1 MNEKIKCPKCEYE
14 NPINFT
20 SCIKCN
26 HRLKNAQYYTENYKD
41 FYELFSPKNL
51 DILNN
56 TQLTDTAYDTIIYN
70 IINIGEDY
78 IKLLPDEASI
88 SNLFNITKPYVKIQ
102 YDNSKNF
109 PAYLSYYSY
118 NNILIKKTTHASLIP
133 TAILHE
139 FTHHLFNE
147 IIKQSLMHLL
157 NHEKN
162 LLIESFAW
170 YLTLENRYIELSGEF
185 MAHKVQEHFLPDD
198 FEGFTSVIKL
208 LEDNPNLD
216 EQKVKESLYFGNS
229 IAKDII
235 YILEHFITPKASMY
249 GNVFE
254 NQGIEY
260 PIVDIS
266 NEEKISRLYSLITD
280 AFNKIINDK
289 VEMQAVLSQM
299 NKNYIYLNC

>member
-1 MNEKIKCPKCEYE
+1 MNDKIKCTECKYE

-41 FYELFSPKNL
+41 FYELFSPQNQEILKN
-51 DILNN
+51 
-56 TQLTDTAYDTIIYN
+56 TPLTDTAYDTIIYS

-78 IKLLPDEASI
+78 IQMLPEEASI

-118 NNILIKKTTHASLIP
+118 NNILIKKSTHASLIP

-147 IIKQSLMHLL
+147 IIKQSLMHML

-170 YLTLENRYIELSGEF
+170 YLTLENRYIELAGEF
-185 MAHKVQEHFLPDD
+185 MAHKVQEYFLPDD

-208 LEDNPNLD
+208 LEDNPHLD
-216 EQKVKESLYFGNS
+216 EERVKQALYFGNAIS
-229 IAKDII
+229 KDII
-235 YILEHFITPKASMY
+235 YILKNFITPKASMY
-249 GNVFE
+249 GHVYE

-260 PIVDIS
+260 TIVELS
-266 NEEKISRLYSLITD
+266 VEEKIDRIYRLITD
-280 AFNKIINDK
+280 AFAKIIDDK

>member
-1 MNEKIKCPKCEYE
+1 M
-14 NPINFT
+14 
-20 SCIKCN
+20 
-26 HRLKNAQYYTENYKD
+26 ENYKD
-41 FYELFSPKNL
+41 FYELFSPQNEVILKN
-51 DILNN
+51 
-56 TQLTDTAYDTIIYN
+56 TRLTDTAYETVLYN

-88 SNLFNITKPYVKIQ
+88 SNLFQITKPYVKIQ

-118 NNILIKKTTHASLIP
+118 NNIMIKKTTPSSLIP

-147 IIKQSLMHLL
+147 IIKQTLMHLL

-170 YLTLENRYIELSGEF
+170 YLTLENRYIELTGEF

-208 LEDNPNLD
+208 LEDNPHLD
-216 EQKVKESLYFGNS
+216 EEKIKEALYLGNS
-229 IAKDII
+229 ISKDII
-235 YILEHFITPKASMY
+235 FILEHFITAKASMY

-260 PIVDIS
+260 TIIEMSD
-266 NEEKISRLYSLITD
+266 EEKIAKIESLIKD
-280 AFNKIINDK
+280 AFTRIINDK

>member
-1 MNEKIKCPKCEYE
+1 MNEKIKCSKCGYE
-14 NPINFT
+14 NPINFS
-20 SCIKCN
+20 SCIKCDY
-26 HRLKNAQYYTENYKD
+26 RLKNSKYYTENYKD
-41 FYELFSPKNL
+41 FYELFSNDNL
-51 DILNN
+51 EIIKHIK
-56 TQLTDTAYDTIIYN
+56 LTDTAYDTIIYN
-70 IINIGEDY
+70 IIHIGEDN
-78 IKLLPDEASI
+78 IQLLPDEASI

-118 NNILIKKTTHASLIP
+118 NNILIKKTTDASLIP

-147 IIKQSLMHLL
+147 IIKQTLMHML

-170 YLTLENRYIELSGEF
+170 YLTLQNKYIELSNEF

-198 FEGFTSVIKL
+198 FEGYTSVVKL

-216 EQKVKESLYFGNS
+216 EEKIKDALYFGNAIS
-229 IAKDII
+229 KDII
-235 YILEHFITPKASMY
+235 YILEHFITPKSSLY
-249 GNVFE
+249 GGIFANS
-254 NQGIEY
+254 GIEY
-260 PIVDIS
+260 TIVDIS
-266 NEEKISRLYSLITD
+266 NEEKIKRVYDLVKDTFID
-280 AFNKIINDK
+280 IINDK
-289 VEMQAVLSQM
+289 VEMQSALSQM